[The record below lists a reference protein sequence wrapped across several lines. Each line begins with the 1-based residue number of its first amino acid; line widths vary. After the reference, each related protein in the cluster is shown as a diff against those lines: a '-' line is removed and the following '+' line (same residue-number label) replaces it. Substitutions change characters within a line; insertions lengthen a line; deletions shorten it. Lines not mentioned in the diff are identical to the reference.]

1 MVKNSKSTAIASPQS
16 RNAIACPELV
26 THRGFKDNQMP
37 NYKLLSG
44 AFAGS
49 IVEENQQIL
58 DVSFADLDDD
68 MQLRVREWA
77 EEQLER
83 KYIEIDGGANYARK
97 GSSNAPISINEIKE
111 DYENSWDSE
120 EADEDA
126 DLKSLSEW

>member
-1 MVKNSKSTAIASPQS
+1 MA
-16 RNAIACPELV
+16 
-26 THRGFKDNQMP
+26 

-58 DVSFADLDDD
+58 DVDFAELDDD
-68 MQLRVREWA
+68 MQLRIREWA
-77 EEQLER
+77 EQQLGR
-83 KYIEIDGGANYARK
+83 KYIQIEDGTNYARK
-97 GSSNAPISINEIKE
+97 GGSGFAISMNEIKE

-120 EADEDA
+120 ETDEDT

>member
-1 MVKNSKSTAIASPQS
+1 
-16 RNAIACPELV
+16 
-26 THRGFKDNQMP
+26 MP